1 LTSNLHPSTGTGG
14 VSGTSYGTSYGT
26 SMNMEAAQL
35 VVGAAILDPRFRQEL
50 LENRGKALRAVD
62 RLAVAPA
69 HVRLTAGDRRALSA
83 IRATDLQEFAVGVE
97 RLRRTIRPGRS
108 ARSVSPEASLVG

>member
-1 LTSNLHPSTGTGG
+1 MTSNLHPSTGAGG
-14 VSGTSYGTSYGT
+14 VSGTSYGTSYG
-26 SMNMEAAQL
+26 MNMEAAQL

-69 HVRLTAGDRRALSA
+69 HVRLTAGDRRALAA

-97 RLRRTIRPGRS
+97 RLRRTIRPGRTVRS
-108 ARSVSPEASLVG
+108 ASHEAALVG